1 MMILLAAAVG
11 AAIAGPAD
19 VQIASKRPLDFT
31 PATPRAEAF
40 DQANALRAAGLARTS
55 LDRKF
60 SDEGATGALGFLC
73 GLQPSGDSRADSDPH
88 GRFVGAKF
96 SLAFR

>member
-1 MMILLAAAVG
+1 MMILLAAAV
-11 AAIAGPAD
+11 ATAIAGPIDAK
-19 VQIASKRPLDFT
+19 AAPTRPLDLT
-31 PATPRAEAF
+31 PATPRAQAF

-55 LDRKF
+55 LDRRF
-60 SDEGATGALGFLC
+60 ADEGVTGSLGFLC
-73 GLQPSGDSRADSDPH
+73 GLQPSGDSRAGSDPH